1 MLRSEPGWP
10 GGKHSLV
17 TDQDSQ
23 GGDHPAHS
31 IRWLCLLRLSPSPGD
46 VVPWAQVSR
55 DLVTVSP
62 LEACLLPHS
71 EQRGQTPD
79 HDWRSPVISVVSRLH
94 VQQL

>member
-1 MLRSEPGWP
+1 MEESSRQGKQPLQSPEEHAEPAEDP
-10 GGKHSLV
+10 
-17 TDQDSQ
+17 
-23 GGDHPAHS
+23 
-31 IRWLCLLRLSPSPGD
+31 RWLCLLRLSPSPGD